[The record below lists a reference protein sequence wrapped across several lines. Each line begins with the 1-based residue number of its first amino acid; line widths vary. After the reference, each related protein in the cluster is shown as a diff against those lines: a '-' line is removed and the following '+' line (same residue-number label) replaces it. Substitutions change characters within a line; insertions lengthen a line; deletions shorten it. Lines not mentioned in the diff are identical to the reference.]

1 MYILRTQSGRL
12 YTGITTD
19 LARRVR
25 QHRGE
30 LKHGAK
36 SIKGDRPASI
46 AYTEPQPDRSAATK
60 RENAIKS
67 MTRIK
72 KLALIDSAE
81 RGRSRKRA

>member
-1 MYILRTQSGRL
+1 MYILRTRSGRL

-30 LKHGAK
+30 LKRGAK
-36 SIKGDRPASI
+36 SIKGDPPASI

-60 RENAIKS
+60 RESAIKR
-67 MTRIK
+67 MTRVR
-72 KLALIDSAE
+72 KLALIDGAG
-81 RGRSRKRA
+81 RGRAAKRA